1 MTSLPETW
9 LDSLLPYLTPLLSL
23 TSHSGPLLFTSTSTE
38 RAVRPFH
45 LTRHCIGAELIV
57 DGLAKARTAVWLGA
71 SATCLT
77 LFVKAGNAF
86 RVGLSSIRQA

>member
-38 RAVRPFH
+38 RAVRPCQH
-45 LTRHCIGAELIV
+45 SIIGTKLIV